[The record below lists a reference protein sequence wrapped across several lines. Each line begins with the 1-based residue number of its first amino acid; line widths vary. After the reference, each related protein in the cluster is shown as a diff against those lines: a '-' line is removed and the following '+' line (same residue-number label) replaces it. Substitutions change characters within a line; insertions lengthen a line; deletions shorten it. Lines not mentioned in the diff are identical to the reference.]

1 MAEYVAAKSSGEAI
15 CDLLRKDN
23 PSMNIYSPRLP
34 QTTTDQMAFFLPTLK
49 QDPAPLMLENLRRF
63 SDKNNID
70 SGSAS

>member
-34 QTTTDQMAFFLPTLK
+34 QTITDQTASFLPVHK
-49 QDPAPLMLENLRRF
+49 KDPAPLMLENLRRF
-63 SDKNNID
+63 SDKKNID
-70 SGSAS
+70 SGPSS